1 MDRQSYLSEESKGG
15 FKMIWH
21 LAYRVDKGAKQ
32 HIYALKKICEQKKNK
47 LSEQYGDRIK
57 FYRLERA

>member
-1 MDRQSYLSEESKGG
+1 
-15 FKMIWH
+15 MIWH